1 METSFDSGAKIRR
14 TTNYFKSKTIA
25 RQVTTQPLARSSNQM
40 IPKSEKVPPSP
51 IERLPEDI
59 KPTGRGAMNLSSLL
73 CAPPETSKN
82 RALWE
87 RIEEDKSQADNR
99 ATGST
104 NARFL

>member
-14 TTNYFKSKTIA
+14 TTNYFKSKTLA
-25 RQVTTQPLARSSNQM
+25 RQITTQPLARSSNQM